1 MRKLEVLKN
10 LLVQDRLIKFNLD
23 LLEGLLREIRAD
35 IEEIK
40 ILVESCLEGEEKESL
55 LRTLADFEA
64 NFRSL
69 IVQVLGLHIRPLR
82 DFQL

>member
-23 LLEGLLREIRAD
+23 LLEGLLREIRVD

-40 ILVESCLEGEEKESL
+40 ILVESCLEGGRKGKPIK
-55 LRTLADFEA
+55 
-64 NFRSL
+64 NFGRL
-69 IVQVLGLHIRPLR
+69 
-82 DFQL
+82 

>member
-1 MRKLEVLKN
+1 MRKLEVLKS

-40 ILVESCLEGEEKESL
+40 ILVNPA
-55 LRTLADFEA
+55 LRRKKGKAY
-64 NFRSL
+64 
-69 IVQVLGLHIRPLR
+69 
-82 DFQL
+82 